1 MRSVCGEDKKEDGG
15 ERMKLMIKAKMNH
28 RLPAVR
34 EEDLAQSLAHRL
46 GIEYEDIELSYEEEK
61 E

>member
-1 MRSVCGEDKKEDGG
+1 
-15 ERMKLMIKAKMNH
+15 MKLMINAKMNH
-28 RLPAVR
+28 RLPAVI
-34 EEDLAQSLAHRL
+34 EEDLIADLAYRL